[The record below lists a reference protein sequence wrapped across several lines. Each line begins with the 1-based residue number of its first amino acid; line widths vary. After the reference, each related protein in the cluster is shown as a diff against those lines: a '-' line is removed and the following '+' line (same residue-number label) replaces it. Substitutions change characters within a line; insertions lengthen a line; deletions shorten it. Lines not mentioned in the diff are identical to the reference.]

1 MKKFLRLTATVML
14 GLCIGDFMNTQATA
28 ATSNAQSTTIVT
40 NRYATAAKQS
50 ADWLSQQN
58 QWDAWSA
65 LAVSRSPQGLTAVQ
79 KAAIRKQLT
88 ADVNG
93 ATDAGALAKTII
105 GATAIGD
112 DPTNFAGRN
121 IVDELAALV
130 KDGTTGGLYTDGPAL
145 CALSTGDYGDAAKK
159 ARQALVTSAL
169 AKQQPTGEWKTG
181 LGSIDVTGFMLKGL
195 ALNQDQ
201 PGVKA
206 AIQKAVTKVSTDY
219 YNAKT
224 GYLVG
229 TSGFE
234 TTANANTIGT
244 VLEGLSACGVDVSKG
259 LGATHQGVSP
269 LDGLMHFYQANGS
282 FKWQDNSDGSIY
294 MATEQASMALDQY
307 LATSNASGS
316 IYAPAVNASDNNGQD
331 SSTVDKSD
339 SDKDSS
345 TATKPNSGSESSDS
359 TNKSES
365 SSQKPTNPTTVIT
378 NNQRTDAI
386 NALITTG
393 NDRKLAIQ
401 NDTTLT
407 SEQKV
412 AAYNDIDTIVTTY
425 RTKLTQAAN
434 QATFLAAQINGLAAV
449 NRYEVAKV
457 AAPVIAS
464 PNQTNPTTTTPK
476 VTSKTTATKS
486 IKVIYSTTKLNLYR
500 NQALTQRATTYAK
513 RTRTQRPTFTVLK
526 QLTNRQGVKVY
537 YVVNR
542 ISGRKGY
549 ISASNHYT
557 TNAYYQTRGRKIK
570 IISRYGLNGY
580 QQAGLQTKKKHYRF
594 GTTLTVKRIVKRGLT
609 TRFQLADGSYVSGN
623 KTLVLRTA

>member
-1 MKKFLRLTATVML
+1 MMKKCLRVTATVML
-14 GLCIGDFMNTQATA
+14 GLCIGGFMTTQATA
-28 ATSNAQSTTIVT
+28 ATSDAQSTTTIS
-40 NRYATAAKQS
+40 NQYATAAKQS

-58 QWDAWSA
+58 AWDAWSA
-65 LAVSRSPQGLTAVQ
+65 LAVSRSPQGLTTDQ

-93 ATDAGALAKTII
+93 ATDAGSLAKTII
-105 GATAIGD
+105 GAVAIGD
-112 DPTNFAGRN
+112 DPTNFDKRN

-130 KDGTTGGLYTDGPAL
+130 KDGTTGGIYTDGPAL

-181 LGSIDVTGFMLKGL
+181 LGSIDATGFMLKGL

-244 VLEGLSACGVDVSKG
+244 VLEGLSACGIDVSKG
-259 LGATHQGVSP
+259 LDAAHQGVSP
-269 LDGLMHFYQANGS
+269 LDGLMHFYQDNGS
-282 FKWQDNSDGSIY
+282 FKWQDNSDGSVG

-316 IYAPAVNASDNNGQD
+316 IYAPAVSAPDNNGQD
-331 SSTVDKSD
+331 TSDKSD
-339 SDKDSS
+339 GS
-345 TATKPNSGSESSDS
+345 TATKPNSGSDSSDG
-359 TNKSES
+359 TNKSDA
-365 SSQKPTNPTTVIT
+365 SSQKPTNSTTVIT

-412 AAYNDIDTIVTTY
+412 AAYNDIDTIVATY

-434 QATFLAAQINGLAAV
+434 QANFLAAQINGLAAV
-449 NRYEVAKV
+449 NRYEVAK
-457 AAPVIAS
+457 AATPVIAS
-464 PNQTNPTTTTPK
+464 PNQTDSTTTTPK
-476 VTSKTTATKS
+476 VTSKSPATKS
-486 IKVIYSTTKLNLYR
+486 IKVVYATTKLNLYR

-570 IISRYGLNGY
+570 VISHYGLNGY

-609 TRFQLADGSYVSGN
+609 TRFQLTDGSYVSGN

>member
-1 MKKFLRLTATVML
+1 ML
-14 GLCIGDFMNTQATA
+14 GLCIGGFMTTQATA
-28 ATSNAQSTTIVT
+28 ATSDAQSTKTVSSQ
-40 NRYATAAKQS
+40 YVTAAKQS

-65 LAVSRSPQGLTAVQ
+65 LAVSRSPQGLTAAQ

-93 ATDAGALAKTII
+93 ATDAGSLAKTII
-105 GATAIGD
+105 GAVAIGD
-112 DPTNFAGRN
+112 DPTNFDKRN

-206 AIQKAVTKVSTDY
+206 AIQKAVNKVSTDY

-234 TTANANTIGT
+234 TAANANTIGT

-259 LGATHQGVSP
+259 LSATHQGVSP

-282 FKWQDNSDGSIY
+282 FKWQDNSDGSVY

-316 IYAPAVNASDNNGQD
+316 IYAPAVNASDNNNGQD
-331 SSTVDKSD
+331 SSAVDKPD

-345 TATKPNSGSESSDS
+345 TATKPNSGNDSSDG
-359 TNKSES
+359 TNKSDS
-365 SSQKPTNPTTVIT
+365 SSHKPTNTTTAIT

-425 RTKLTQAAN
+425 RTKLTQTAN
-434 QATFLAAQINGLAAV
+434 QANFLAAQINGLAAV
-449 NRYEVAKV
+449 NRYEVTKV

-476 VTSKTTATKS
+476 VTSKSPSTKS
-486 IKVIYSTTKLNLYR
+486 IKVVYATTKLNLYR
-500 NQALTQRATTYAK
+500 NQALTKRATTYAK

-542 ISGRKGY
+542 ISDRKGY

-570 IISRYGLNGY
+570 VISHYGLTSY